1 MYRLTQLEME
11 VNNLGLT
18 KSDVTQKLLGSY
30 ATDEVM
36 SDALL
41 EALLEDPYNPRI
53 SEHMNEE
60 EHLSKTAR
68 IARAFFKCAGFDIY
82 DDNEE

>member
-1 MYRLTQLEME
+1 ME
-11 VNNLGLT
+11 VNNLALT
-18 KSDVTQKLLGSY
+18 KSDVTQNLLGAY

-41 EALLEDPYNPRI
+41 EALLQDPFNPKI
-53 SEHMNEE
+53 SDYLDEE
-60 EHLSKTAR
+60 EHLSRTSK

-82 DDNEE
+82 DDKEEE